1 MIKLIFYPSI
11 VVINLPDHDNRGGID
26 LIISAWI
33 IESKLVRAAFDVFSS
48 KYFTSSFVNIHP
60 LCSRFDNRANINL
73 IISPR
78 TYSKYFGLPWLYFY
92 PSIAVINI
100 HFWTGTD
107 HNNRAGIDLII
118 SARKIESKW
127 FGLHLTCFHLHI
139 SLHPS

>member
-11 VVINLPDHDNRGGID
+11 AIINLPDHDNRGGID
-26 LIISAWI
+26 LIILARI
-33 IESKLVRAAFDVFSS
+33 IESKLVWAAFDVFSS

-60 LCSRFDNRANINL
+60 LCSRFDNREKINL

-78 TYSKYFGLPWLYFY
+78 TYSKYFGLPWLYFDL
-92 PSIAVINI
+92 SIVVINI
-100 HFWTGTD
+100 HFSTGTD
-107 HNNRAGIDLII
+107 HDNRAGIDLII

-127 FGLHLTCFHLHI
+127 FRLCFHLHI